1 MANGL
6 INPDEIRLGI
16 LKEAELKR
24 DFKMKM
30 AECYDKIIELGK
42 LYIDMPEEYYHV
54 VASWIIGT
62 YFHEHFPA
70 YPYLF
75 FNAMRGSGKTRILKF
90 ISSLGSKGD
99 GSVQNNLTEAVVFR
113 IPRGTTTCID
123 EVEQIGSKEKQ
134 TLRELLNSAYK
145 KGMKVKRMRKVKIQ
159 GGSEQQVV
167 ETYEPFY
174 PIAMANIWGMDEVLG
189 DRSITLILEKSNNP
203 LITMLFEDFDN
214 PTFQKI
220 KRTLEQ
226 FSVVCAVYIAQN
238 NVYREWNNYII
249 NKYTTTYTTYTT
261 NTTQTTP
268 NAQEKEKMIQA
279 LDFDEVFLKISKLG
293 ITGRNLE
300 LLMPLLLTNYLIS
313 SEHFDKFLQIG
324 AKIMEKKKSEEYAES
339 KDVTLYDFV
348 GTWLQ
353 ETKEYKSI
361 KSLTSEFR
369 AFCGDT
375 DQDDR
380 WLNDRWVGRALT
392 RLGLII
398 EKRRVSSGMEVILNN
413 KKAQEKLKIFSKHE

>member
-1 MANGL
+1 
-6 INPDEIRLGI
+6 
-16 LKEAELKR
+16 
-24 DFKMKM
+24 
-30 AECYDKIIELGK
+30 
-42 LYIDMPEEYYHV
+42 
-54 VASWIIGT
+54 
-62 YFHEHFPA
+62 
-70 YPYLF
+70 
-75 FNAMRGSGKTRILKF
+75 
-90 ISSLGSKGD
+90 
-99 GSVQNNLTEAVVFR
+99 
-113 IPRGTTTCID
+113 
-123 EVEQIGSKEKQ
+123 
-134 TLRELLNSAYK
+134 
-145 KGMKVKRMRKVKIQ
+145 
-159 GGSEQQVV
+159 
-167 ETYEPFY
+167 
-174 PIAMANIWGMDEVLG
+174 
-189 DRSITLILEKSNNP
+189 
-203 LITMLFEDFDN
+203 
-214 PTFQKI
+214 
-220 KRTLEQ
+220 
-226 FSVVCAVYIAQN
+226 
-238 NVYREWNNYII
+238 
-249 NKYTTTYTTYTT
+249 
-261 NTTQTTP
+261 
-268 NAQEKEKMIQA
+268 MIQS
-279 LDFDEVFLKISKLG
+279 LNFDEVFLKISKLG

-313 SEHFDKFLQIG
+313 SEHFDNFLQIG